1 MIAKGYS
8 LVELMVVVAII
19 GIIGAIAYP
28 SYQDHIRNTYTAQAV
43 ADLKVCALAIDRFY
57 SNGFTYVGAEAGNV
71 CSMVSPSDADPGSTA
86 VKYNLS
92 YITETAT
99 NYVIRATPVGESC
112 SGQCPQLAADG
123 SQTLE

>member
-43 ADLKVCALAIDRFY
+43 ADLKVCALAMERY
-57 SNGFTYVGAEAGNV
+57 YTNGFTYAGAAGASVCNMTSPAEATG
-71 CSMVSPSDADPGSTA
+71 TA
-86 VKYNLS
+86 IKYNLS
-92 YITETAT
+92 YIGTPDAT
-99 NYVIRATPVGESC
+99 TYVVRATPVGESC
-112 SGQCPQLAADG
+112 SGQCPQLSADG
-123 SQTLE
+123 AQTLE